1 MFDCLHRFKSELIGL
16 MLRMGMEQG
25 EINREKISELITH
38 LTCESWVS
46 EAEIIEVRD
55 LYSPYY

>member
-1 MFDCLHRFKSELIGL
+1 

-55 LYSPYY
+55 LYSQYY